1 MEPDKWRL
9 YEDWLVQK
17 IQKNWYLWY
26 ETAYSLNFSHLN
38 EHKFGHVISMKR
50 SIPCATRGANGFKSL
65 RLKCLDIRLI

>member
-1 MEPDKWRL
+1 MTTSRRL
-9 YEDWLVQK
+9 SRS
-17 IQKNWYLWY
+17 KNFKKTDILWY

-50 SIPCATRGANGFKSL
+50 SIPCATRKANGFKSL